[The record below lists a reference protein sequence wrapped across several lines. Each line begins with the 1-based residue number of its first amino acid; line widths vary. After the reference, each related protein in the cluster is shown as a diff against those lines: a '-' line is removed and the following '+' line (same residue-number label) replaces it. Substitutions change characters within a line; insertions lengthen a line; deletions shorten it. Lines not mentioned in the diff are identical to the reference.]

1 MRSDPTKR
9 AIVRAFNAAAATYDA
24 ASQVQRDIAS
34 ELVLR
39 AARACEGEPRKILDL
54 GCGAG
59 HVTEN
64 ALRQWPRAKISALD
78 AAPKMLAALQG
89 KFPGVETIGADAAE
103 PGLLGGYYDLIL
115 SSMMAHWLADPRAAL
130 QVWRNLLAPGGKLLV
145 ALPVEGSLHEWRDAC
160 RDAGLADGLW
170 AFPPENFAAGL
181 TEQAEIQNFVGSYPD
196 ASAFLQSLKR
206 TGARKP
212 RPGHR
217 PQSPAALRRLLAS
230 RHGAFNATF
239 RIAFLTLEA
248 E

>member
-1 MRSDPTKR
+1 MRSDPKKR

-24 ASQVQRDIAS
+24 ASQVQRAIAS

-39 AARACEGEPRKILDL
+39 AARGCMGDLRKILDL

-59 HVTEN
+59 HVTES
-64 ALRQWPRAKISALD
+64 ALRQWPGAHFSALD
-78 AAPKMLAALQG
+78 AAPKMLAALQR

-103 PGLLGGYYDLIL
+103 PGPIGSYDLIL
-115 SSMMAHWLADPRAAL
+115 SSMMAHWLPDPRGAL
-130 QVWRNLLAPGGKLLV
+130 QVWRKLLAPGGKLLV

-160 RDAGLADGLW
+160 HDAGLADGLW
-170 AFPPENFAAGL
+170 AFPPQDFAAGL
-181 TEQAEIQNFVGSYPD
+181 TEQAEIQNFVAAYPD

-206 TGARKP
+206 TGAHMART
-212 RPGHR
+212 GHR

-230 RHGAFNATF
+230 GRGAFDATF

-248 E
+248 D

>member
-1 MRSDPTKR
+1 MRSDPTKH

-24 ASQVQRDIAS
+24 DSQVQRDIAR
-34 ELVLR
+34 ELVFR
-39 AARACEGEPRKILDL
+39 AARGYMGEPRKILDL

-64 ALRQWPRAKISALD
+64 ALRQWPRAHFSALD
-78 AAPKMLAALQG
+78 AAPKMLAALQR

-103 PGLLGGYYDLIL
+103 PGPIGPYDLIL
-115 SSMMAHWLADPRAAL
+115 SSMMAHWLPDPRGAL
-130 QVWRNLLAPGGKLLV
+130 QVWRNLLAPGGKLFV
-145 ALPVEGSLHEWRDAC
+145 ALPVEGSLHEWRDVC
-160 RDAGLADGLW
+160 RDGGIADGLW
-170 AFPPENFAAGL
+170 SFPPQNFAAGL
-181 TEQAEIQNFVGSYPD
+181 TERAEIENFVADYPD
-196 ASAFLQSLKR
+196 VSAFLQSLKR
-206 TGARKP
+206 TGARKA

-230 RHGAFNATF
+230 RRGAFNATF